1 MNFFK
6 KKSALLILICLTLVL
21 NSCTK
26 QKSKLAEYGPTLEK
40 IMRVETGAFRGYN
53 LGDQLDSVKA
63 REAATPVEADEG
75 YLYYE
80 YKIDDTTGSYSIS
93 YNFDE
98 TGLNEI
104 QSDVFINNATTTE
117 QVFNT
122 FKSYFDA
129 HYGDSE
135 VNMGYNIWTV
145 KSDKYGDVK
154 INLSDESTDLTVDK
168 SPGKIS
174 IWIYPDKN

>member
-6 KKSALLILICLTLVL
+6 KNSSSVLFICFILAIS
-21 NSCTK
+21 SCTK
-26 QKSKLAEYGPTLEK
+26 QKSKLAEYGSTVEK
-40 IMRVETGAFRGYN
+40 IMRSETGAFRGYN

-63 REAATPVEADEG
+63 KETATPVEIDEG

-104 QSDVFINNATTTE
+104 QSDIFINNAD
-117 QVFNT
+117 NADKLYDS

-129 HYGDSE
+129 HYGESE

-145 KSDKYGDVK
+145 KSEKYGDVK
-154 INLSDESTDLTVDK
+154 INLSDESADLTVDK
-168 SPGKIS
+168 SPSKIS